1 MTAPKT
7 IDEYIAQYPSDIQTI
22 CQNIRNTIRA
32 AAPTATE
39 KISYGL
45 ATFWEGE
52 NLIHFGVMK
61 NHIGI
66 YPGADG
72 VVAFADRLTG
82 YKTTKGA
89 IQLPLK
95 DPIPYGLIREITEY
109 RIQKVKTA
117 KLDRA

>member
-1 MTAPKT
+1 MTGYHT
-7 IDEYIAQYPSDIQTI
+7 IDEYIAQYPENIQAI
-22 CQNIRNTIRA
+22 CQKIRETIRA
-32 AAPTATE
+32 AAPNAIE

-45 ATFWEGE
+45 ATFWAGE

-66 YPGADG
+66 YPGAEG
-72 VVAFADRLTG
+72 VEVFADRLTG

-95 DPIPYGLIREITEY
+95 DPIPYDLIREITEY
-109 RIQKVKTA
+109 RVLHSRNA
-117 KLDRA
+117 KNR

>member
-1 MTAPKT
+1 MTAPLT
-7 IDEYIAQYPSDIQTI
+7 IDEYIAQYPDNIQAI
-22 CQNIRNTIRA
+22 CQKIREIIRT
-32 AAPTATE
+32 AAPNATE

-61 NHIGI
+61 SHIGI

-72 VVAFADRLTG
+72 VLAFADRLAG

-95 DPIPYGLIREITEY
+95 DPIPYDLIRDIAEY
-109 RIQKVKTA
+109 RVRQAYAVKH
-117 KLDRA
+117 R